1 MAAALSRG
9 KAAAPHIAS
18 SIRHAQAPQLHCNST
33 PSFNSLAYTHSGHT
47 AAQNALIAQAPQHLA
62 AAQQTSCTWDIH
74 SSSAYHHHG
83 RADSDRAS
91 MKLPLML
98 HDLEWFRKA
107 SLQLRTHN
115 QKSHITTHH
124 SSTTSLQNHQNVNAA
139 DASPPQHAPLH
150 SLITSG
156 TLITSSLQHSA
167 PFHFTKTSTH
177 AQRAFHAQRTHNQR
191 WGPDK
196 LKCGQH
202 QASGHHTFRRKPMMQ
217 LPTSKK

>member
-1 MAAALSRG
+1 MHKHHSC
-9 KAAAPHIAS
+9 IATPFLHSIHSLTLIQATPLHRMHS
-18 SIRHAQAPQLHCNST
+18 SLKHHSTLQLHSRR
-33 PSFNSLAYTHSGHT
+33 H
-47 AAQNALIAQAPQHLA
+47 
-62 AAQQTSCTWDIH
+62 CTWDIH
-74 SSSAYHHHG
+74 SSSAHHHHG

-91 MKLPLML
+91 MKLPLTS
-98 HDLEWFRKA
+98 HDLEWFHKA
-107 SLQLRTHN
+107 SLQPTHN
-115 QKSHITTHH
+115 QKSHITTRH

-150 SLITSG
+150 SLIASG

-196 LKCGQH
+196 LSAGSTR
-202 QASGHHTFRRKPMMQ
+202 QAVITRSGAKPMMQ

>member
-1 MAAALSRG
+1 MAAVISRG
-9 KAAAPHIAS
+9 KAAAPHLAS

-33 PSFNSLAYTHSGHT
+33 PSFNSLAHTHSGHT

-62 AAQQTSCTWDIH
+62 AAQQTSCSWDIH

-91 MKLPLML
+91 MRLPLTL
-98 HDLEWFRKA
+98 HDLEWFHKA
-107 SLQLRTHN
+107 SLQLRAHN
-115 QKSHITTHH
+115 QKSHITTRH

-167 PFHFTKTSTH
+167 PFHFTKISTH

-196 LKCGQH
+196 LSAGSTR
-202 QASGHHTFRRKPMMQ
+202 QAVITRSGANQ
-217 LPTSKK
+217 